1 MTRGRLGTR
10 RIGWPS
16 PLATIYLQHRPI
28 RPHREHGEPRK
39 DRQHPKKAQ
48 ARGNG
53 PGRKDRADGP
63 KREYRANRKRRVH
76 GANTAERVHRPDAQ
90 NRAPRADALHAP
102 VGAVRGLREMRGRRG
117 VRAHVLSISL
127 APSSPRK
134 RLSEIPLNWNRKS
147 GGGHPTWVAAPASYG
162 CVDLRRFEYQR

>member
-39 DRQHPKKAQ
+39 DRQHTKKAQ

-53 PGRKDRADGP
+53 PGRKDRANGSN
-63 KREYRANRKRRVH
+63 REYRANRKRRVH
-76 GANTAERVHRPDAQ
+76 GTNTAERVHRPDAQ
-90 NRAPRADALHAP
+90 NRAPRANALHAP
-102 VGAVRGLREMRGRRG
+102 ISEVRGLRKMRGRRS

-127 APSSPRK
+127 TPSPPRNTS
-134 RLSEIPLNWNRKS
+134 LSYRPNGTEKA
-147 GGGHPTWVAAPASYG
+147 GAATLHG
-162 CVDLRRFEYQR
+162 

>member
-1 MTRGRLGTR
+1 MTRWRLGTR

-16 PLATIYLQHRPI
+16 PRATIYFQRRPI
-28 RPHREHGEPRK
+28 RPHREHGAPRK
-39 DRQHPKKAQ
+39 DRQHTKKAQ

-53 PGRKDRADGP
+53 PGRKDRADRSN
-63 KREYRANRKRRVH
+63 REYRANRKRRVH

-90 NRAPRADALHAP
+90 NRAPRADTLHAP
-102 VGAVRGLREMRGRRG
+102 SGAVRGLREMRGRRG
-117 VRAHVLSISL
+117 VRAHALSISL

-134 RLSEIPLNWNRKS
+134 RLFELPPKRHRKS
-147 GGGHPTWVAAPASYG
+147 GGGHPSWVAAPASYG

>member
-10 RIGWPS
+10 RIEWPS

-53 PGRKDRADGP
+53 PGRKDRADRSN
-63 KREYRANRKRRVH
+63 REYRANRKRRVH

-90 NRAPRADALHAP
+90 NRAPRSDALHAP
-102 VGAVRGLREMRGRRG
+102 IGAVPGLREMTGWRS

-127 APSSPRK
+127 APSSPHK
-134 RLSEIPLNWNRKS
+134 RLFELPPKRHRKS
-147 GGGHPTWVAAPASYG
+147 GGSHPSWVAAPASYG
-162 CVDLRRFEYQR
+162 CVGLRRFEYQR